1 MVNEPMNDGPIWCR
15 DDEPHREHRRH
26 NQFGGQDYCSG
37 RPRLPDTSRHPSYA
51 IRRAND
57 ALSRINHPDH
67 AQRPTLHDLVVVIQD
82 LRTELHIRKAKDNMT
97 NHTDGGGN
105 A

>member
-1 MVNEPMNDGPIWCR
+1 MV
-15 DDEPHREHRRH
+15 
-26 NQFGGQDYCSG
+26 
-37 RPRLPDTSRHPSYA
+37 SYA

-57 ALSRINHPDH
+57 AISRINHPDH

-82 LRTELHIRKAKDNMT
+82 LRTELHIREATEVTTETEHSARCDARCPGEAR
-97 NHTDGGGN
+97 DLCWGGFCVIEAGHDCKHEFHHPQQGQS